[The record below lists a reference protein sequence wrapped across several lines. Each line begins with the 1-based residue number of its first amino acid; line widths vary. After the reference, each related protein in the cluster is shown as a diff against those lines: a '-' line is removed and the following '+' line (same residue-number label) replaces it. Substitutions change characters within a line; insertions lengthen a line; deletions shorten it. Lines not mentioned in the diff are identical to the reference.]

1 VLEKKVWILWLL
13 HRYEDA
19 ARVARDVLDIM
30 PDNEICLRRLIDY
43 ETLMGNARRA
53 EHYQR
58 RLALLEQY
66 IS

>member
-1 VLEKKVWILWLL
+1 MGQEDVLY
-13 HRYEDA
+13 RYEEA
-19 ARVARDVLDIM
+19 ARVARDVLAIM

-58 RLALLEQY
+58 QLALLEQH